1 MLIAAPNLTLD
12 RILRINELRPGEV
25 LRFSEADIAPGG
37 KGVNVARVCRTL
49 GYPAVLVAVA
59 PGRTGQAVLE
69 LLRDEGLEP
78 HAVRTQGE
86 VRAASFVEERSGRL
100 TVLNEPGPV
109 LGSREWEAFEEAV
122 EARLGGHRFLV
133 CIGST
138 PPGSPPDAYGRLVR
152 LARESGTAALV
163 DASGSSL
170 AGALEAGPDL
180 VTPNL
185 AEAEGLLLGAAP
197 QPAAERSSEVKDR
210 AIQAASALV
219 ARGAAT
225 AVVTAGA
232 GVAAARGSER
242 LWIEA
247 PRVQE
252 RSPIGAGDSLV
263 AGLVGSLERGEG
275 FLDALAFGVAVAA
288 ASVESGRPGLVDRER
303 VQQLA
308 GQVRMA

>member
-12 RILRINELRPGEV
+12 RSLRISELRPGEI
-25 LRFSEADIAPGG
+25 LRFSEAVIAPGG

-49 GYPAVLVAVA
+49 GFPATLVALA

-78 HAVRTQGE
+78 IAVATSGE
-86 VRAASFVEERSGRL
+86 VRAASFVEEGSGRL
-100 TVLNEPGPV
+100 TVLNEPGPMV
-109 LGSREWEAFEEAV
+109 GQSEWEAFEEAV

-152 LARESGTAALV
+152 LARDSGTASLV
-163 DASGSSL
+163 DASGTLL
-170 AGALEAGPDL
+170 ARALEAGPDL

-185 AEAEGLLLGAAP
+185 AEAEGLLLGATP
-197 QPAAERSSEVKDR
+197 QPVAERSSEVKDR
-210 AIQAASALV
+210 AIEAASALT

-225 AVVTAGA
+225 GIVTVGAGA
-232 GVAAARGSER
+232 AAARESER
-242 LWIEA
+242 LWVEA

-263 AGLVGSLERGEG
+263 AGLVGWLELAED
-275 FLDALAFGVAVAA
+275 FPDALAFGVAVAA
-288 ASVESGRPGLVDRER
+288 ASVETGRPGLVDPER
-303 VQQLA
+303 VGQLA
-308 GQVRMA
+308 ERVRA